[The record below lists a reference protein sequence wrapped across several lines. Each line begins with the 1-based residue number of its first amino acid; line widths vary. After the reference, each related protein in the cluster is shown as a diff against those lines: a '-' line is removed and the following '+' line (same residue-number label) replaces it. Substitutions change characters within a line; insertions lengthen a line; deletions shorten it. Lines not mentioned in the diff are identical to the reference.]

1 VGPDQGASDFV
12 SGAAL
17 SIHESNPL
25 LERALVVVAHPDDI
39 DFGMAGTMAVLT
51 SQGVDVA
58 YCLITSGDAG
68 GDDSTLSKEE
78 RAEIRESEQT
88 AAAAV
93 VGVTKLTFLRWPDG
107 QVEPT
112 LELRKAIARVIR
124 EHRPDLVIT
133 QSPERNFERIYASH
147 PDHLAAGEATLRA
160 VYPDA
165 RNPHAFPELLAE
177 GYAPHAVPT
186 VWVGGSTPNMVVDIT
201 ESFSTKIAAL
211 RSHVSQVGHRDDL
224 EETMRTWARTNAE
237 VAGLAADRL
246 GETFRI
252 VNTA

>member
-1 VGPDQGASDFV
+1 MSDTVLKVHQPD
-12 SGAAL
+12 
-17 SIHESNPL
+17 PL
-25 LERALVVVAHPDDI
+25 IQRALVVVAHPDDI

-58 YCLITSGDAG
+58 YCLVTSGDAG
-68 GDDSTLSKEE
+68 GDESTLTKQE
-78 RAEIRESEQT
+78 RAEVRESEQT

-133 QSPERNFERIYASH
+133 QSPERNYERIYASH

-177 GYAPHAVPT
+177 GYAPHAVAT
-186 VWVGGSTPNMVVDIT
+186 VWVGGNSPNLVVDIT
-201 ESFSTKIAAL
+201 ESFATKLAAL

-224 EETMRTWARTNAE
+224 EETMRNWASANALA
-237 VAGLAADRL
+237 AGLGPDRL
-246 GETFRI
+246 GETFRV